1 MDVPPLP
8 PSSQEVQSNLPSVL
22 ADAGALSAAPLSAAP
37 LPAITPALTA
47 IEPISAG
54 AGGKGVGFWGIENL
68 SVPARWLAS
77 SHLMHSFGFVGQAF
91 RAAQMGSVL
100 GLAQPSSTV
109 PLHWA
114 DSQNWKS
121 WGQVAD
127 IQVTLVSVSTQQAKA
142 ENALWA
148 TPLIEQC
155 LPAAQPHLKSGARR
169 YRLSLKHKTLGYVA
183 DKDRAFS
190 LAQQI
195 QRLIRQAD
203 FEADAIA
210 PGHSLTHSTT
220 DSADFRVTADDQPLF
235 SIDEAMAEDV
245 GYSKE
250 WTAVAW
256 ANNLRIAL
264 DTEPLSIG
272 DAQMTLQNLQPST
285 IELSGEA
292 SWYGPYFHGRPTAN
306 GETYD
311 QNELSVAHKSLP
323 FGTQLKV
330 RNLTNDK
337 TVVVRVNDRGP
348 YVGDRSLDLSK
359 AAAECLGSDQ
369 TGVIPYEAV
378 ILQETA
384 RR

>member
-1 MDVPPLP
+1 MDAPPLP
-8 PSSQEVQSNLPSVL
+8 PSSHDVQSNLPSVVANASAVSTSL
-22 ADAGALSAAPLSAAP
+22 PSALMPSDPVAAVAWGTTTGRKSAERSGLESLSKP
-37 LPAITPALTA
+37 DH
-47 IEPISAG
+47 
-54 AGGKGVGFWGIENL
+54 
-68 SVPARWLAS
+68 WLAS
-77 SHLMHSFGFVGQAF
+77 SHLMRSFRFVGQAF
-91 RAAQMGSVL
+91 RVAQVSSVL
-100 GLAQPSSTV
+100 GLAQPGSTV

-114 DSQNWKS
+114 RSQNWKS
-121 WGQVAD
+121 WGAIAD
-127 IQVTLVSVSTQQAKA
+127 IQVTLVNVSAQQAKA
-142 ENALWA
+142 ENSPWA
-148 TPLIEQC
+148 APLIEPC
-155 LPAAQPHLKSGARR
+155 LPAAKRDLQSEDLR
-169 YRLSLKHKTLGYVA
+169 YRISFKHKTLGYVA
-183 DKDRAFS
+183 DKDRAFL
-190 LAQQI
+190 LAQQL

-210 PGHSLTHSTT
+210 PTRSLTQATE
-220 DSADFRVTADDQPLF
+220 DANDFLVTAGDQPLF
-235 SIDEAMAEDV
+235 SIDEAMAEDI

-250 WTAVAW
+250 WAAVAW

-264 DTEPLSIG
+264 ETEPLSVG

-285 IELSGEA
+285 LELSGEA

-348 YVGDRSLDLSK
+348 YVDNRSLDLSK

-378 ILQETA
+378 ILKET
-384 RR
+384 RRR

>member
-1 MDVPPLP
+1 MDAPPLP
-8 PSSQEVQSNLPSVL
+8 PSSHDVQSNLPSVVANASAVSTSL
-22 ADAGALSAAPLSAAP
+22 PSALMPSDPVAAVAWGTTTGRKSAERSGLESLSKP
-37 LPAITPALTA
+37 DH
-47 IEPISAG
+47 
-54 AGGKGVGFWGIENL
+54 
-68 SVPARWLAS
+68 WLAS
-77 SHLMHSFGFVGQAF
+77 SHLMRSFGFVGQAF
-91 RAAQMGSVL
+91 RVAQVSSVL
-100 GLAQPSSTV
+100 GLAQPGSTV

-114 DSQNWKS
+114 RSQNWKS
-121 WGQVAD
+121 WGAIAD
-127 IQVTLVSVSTQQAKA
+127 IQVTLVNVSAQQAKA
-142 ENALWA
+142 ENSPWA
-148 TPLIEQC
+148 APLIEPC
-155 LPAAQPHLKSGARR
+155 LPAAKRDLQSEDLR
-169 YRLSLKHKTLGYVA
+169 YRLSFKHKTLGYVA
-183 DKDRAFS
+183 DKDRAFL
-190 LAQQI
+190 LAQQL

-210 PGHSLTHSTT
+210 PTRSLTQATE
-220 DSADFRVTADDQPLF
+220 DANDFLVTAGDQPLF
-235 SIDEAMAEDV
+235 SIDEAMAEDI

-250 WTAVAW
+250 WAAVAW

-264 DTEPLSIG
+264 ETEPLSVG

-285 IELSGEA
+285 LELSGEA

-348 YVGDRSLDLSK
+348 YVDDRSLDLSK

-378 ILQETA
+378 ILKET
-384 RR
+384 RRR

>member
-1 MDVPPLP
+1 M
-8 PSSQEVQSNLPSVL
+8 SLPSALMPSDPVAVAAWGTL
-22 ADAGALSAAPLSAAP
+22 A
-37 LPAITPALTA
+37 
-47 IEPISAG
+47 ERKSAG
-54 AGGKGVGFWGIENL
+54 PSGLESL
-68 SVPARWLAS
+68 SRLDYWPAS
-77 SHLMHSFGFVGQAF
+77 SHLMRSFGFVGQAF
-91 RAAQMGSVL
+91 KVAQAGSVL
-100 GLAQPSSTV
+100 GLAQSSSTV

-114 DSQNWKS
+114 RSQNWKS
-121 WGQVAD
+121 WGAIAD
-127 IQVTLVSVSTQQAKA
+127 IQVTLVKVSAQQAKA
-142 ENALWA
+142 ENAPWA
-148 TPLIEQC
+148 APLIEPC
-155 LPAAQPHLKSGARR
+155 LPAAQRDLQAGALR
-169 YRLSLKHKTLGYVA
+169 YRLSFKHKTLGYVA
-183 DKDRAFS
+183 DKDRAFL

-203 FEADAIA
+203 FESEAIA
-210 PGHSLTHSTT
+210 PSRSLSQPTE
-220 DSADFRVTADDQPLF
+220 DSNDFLVTAGDQPLF
-235 SIDEAMAEDV
+235 SIDEAMAEDI

-250 WTAVAW
+250 WAAVAW

-264 DTEPLSIG
+264 EADPLSVG
-272 DAQMTLQNLQPST
+272 DAQMTLQNLQPSALD
-285 IELSGEA
+285 LSGEA

-306 GETYD
+306 GETYN

-378 ILQETA
+378 ILQEA
-384 RR
+384 GRG